1 MVPCYLKHTWEVTS
15 NVGQTTYVKQWSGD
29 LSQNMLTGI
38 LLALAL
44 LPGAIAF
51 SFIAGVSPTIGMLS
65 TGLMMLVLSFT
76 GNRTLMVS
84 APSSGVSL
92 VVAPLMASHG
102 LKALI
107 LATLFM
113 GVIQIILGY
122 CHINK
127 LLNFVPTGV
136 VIGFMN
142 ALGLL
147 LFTSQLK
154 HIFNISASTYAFAIA
169 SFFIIWLAG
178 QYIKLIPAP
187 LIAIIILTLL
197 AGVIKP
203 NIQYVS
209 DMASIHI
216 KMPIPS
222 IPNEMSD
229 LNIVMVALLYGV
241 AMAIVAVIQTT
252 LTAQMVDV
260 VTSTTSDKNKESIGQ
275 GIANIIVGLFGG
287 FGGSAL
293 VGQSR
298 FNIAMGA
305 NSRVSTF
312 ITGSFLLICLFIFGE
327 IIGRIPMAVLA
338 TVLITISLG
347 TFDRRTVPFIR
358 KAPLLNSTL
367 IISTVL
373 LILITNNLALG
384 VVVVT
389 ISYYMIFRFINKKG
403 RDI

>member
-102 LKALI
+102 LNALI

-127 LLNFVPTGV
+127 LLDFIPTGV

-154 HIFNISASTYAFAIA
+154 HIFNISASTYVFAIA
-169 SFFIIWLAG
+169 SFLIIWLAG

-197 AGVIKP
+197 AGVMKP

-222 IPNEMSD
+222 IPNEISD
-229 LNIVMVALLYGV
+229 LNIVMIALLYGI

-275 GIANIIVGLFGG
+275 GIANFIVGLFGG

-298 FNIAMGA
+298 FNVAMGA
-305 NSRVSTF
+305 NSRLSTF

-347 TFDRRTVPFIR
+347 TFDRRTLPFIR
-358 KAPLLNSTL
+358 KAPLLNSVL
-367 IISTVL
+367 IISTVVI
-373 LILITNNLALG
+373 ILITNNLALG

-389 ISYYMIFRFINKKG
+389 ISYYMIYRFINKKG

>member
-65 TGLMMLVLSFT
+65 TGLMMLVLSFA

-275 GIANIIVGLFGG
+275 GIANFIVGLFGG

>member
-1 MVPCYLKHTWEVTS
+1 M
-15 NVGQTTYVKQWSGD
+15 GQTTYVKQWSGD

-102 LKALI
+102 LNALI

-127 LLNFVPTGV
+127 LLDFIPTGV

-154 HIFNISASTYAFAIA
+154 HIFNISASTYVFAIA

-197 AGVIKP
+197 AGVMKP

-222 IPNEMSD
+222 IPNEISD
-229 LNIVMVALLYGV
+229 LNIVMIALLYGI

-275 GIANIIVGLFGG
+275 GIANFIVGLFGG

-293 VGQSR
+293 VGQSH
-298 FNIAMGA
+298 FNVAMGA
-305 NSRVSTF
+305 NSRLSTF

-347 TFDRRTVPFIR
+347 TFDRRTLPFIR
-358 KAPLLNSTL
+358 KAPLLNSIL
-367 IISTVL
+367 IISTVVI
-373 LILITNNLALG
+373 ILITNNLALG

-389 ISYYMIFRFINKKG
+389 ISYYMIYRFINKKG

>member
-92 VVAPLMASHG
+92 VVASLMASHG
-102 LKALI
+102 LNALI

-113 GVIQIILGY
+113 GIIQIILGY

-127 LLNFVPTGV
+127 LLDFIPTGV

-154 HIFNISASTYAFAIA
+154 HIFNISPSTYVFAIA

-187 LIAIIILTLL
+187 LIAIIILTLI
-197 AGVIKP
+197 AGVMKP

-222 IPNEMSD
+222 IPNEISD

-252 LTAQMVDV
+252 LTAQMVDI

-275 GIANIIVGLFGG
+275 GIANFIVGLFGG

-347 TFDRRTVPFIR
+347 TFDRRTLPFIR
-358 KAPLLNSTL
+358 KAPLLNSIL
-367 IISTVL
+367 IISTVVI
-373 LILITNNLALG
+373 ILTTNNLALG

-389 ISYYMIFRFINKKG
+389 ISYYMIYRFINKKG

>member
-222 IPNEMSD
+222 IPNEISD
-229 LNIVMVALLYGV
+229 LNIVVIALLYGI

-275 GIANIIVGLFGG
+275 GIANFIVGLFGG

>member
-1 MVPCYLKHTWEVTS
+1 M
-15 NVGQTTYVKQWSGD
+15 GQTTYVKQWSGD

-154 HIFNISASTYAFAIA
+154 QIFNISASTYAFAIA

-275 GIANIIVGLFGG
+275 GIANFIVGLFGG

>member
-102 LKALI
+102 LNALI

-127 LLNFVPTGV
+127 LLDFIPTGV

-154 HIFNISASTYAFAIA
+154 HIFNISASTYVFAIA
-169 SFFIIWLAG
+169 SFLIIWLAG
-178 QYIKLIPAP
+178 RYIKLIPAP

-197 AGVIKP
+197 AGVMKP

-222 IPNEMSD
+222 IPNEISD
-229 LNIVMVALLYGV
+229 LNIVMIALLYGI

-275 GIANIIVGLFGG
+275 GIANFIVGLFGG

-298 FNIAMGA
+298 FNVAMGA
-305 NSRVSTF
+305 NSRLSTF

-347 TFDRRTVPFIR
+347 TFDRRTLPFIR
-358 KAPLLNSTL
+358 KAPLLNSIL
-367 IISTVL
+367 IISTVVI
-373 LILITNNLALG
+373 ILITNNLALG

-389 ISYYMIFRFINKKG
+389 ISYYMIYRFINKKG

>member
-44 LPGAIAF
+44 LPGAIAV

-275 GIANIIVGLFGG
+275 GIANFIVGLFGG

>member
-127 LLNFVPTGV
+127 LLKFVPTGV

-275 GIANIIVGLFGG
+275 GIANFIVGLFGG

>member
-154 HIFNISASTYAFAIA
+154 QIFNISASTYAFAIA

-275 GIANIIVGLFGG
+275 GIANFIVGLFGG